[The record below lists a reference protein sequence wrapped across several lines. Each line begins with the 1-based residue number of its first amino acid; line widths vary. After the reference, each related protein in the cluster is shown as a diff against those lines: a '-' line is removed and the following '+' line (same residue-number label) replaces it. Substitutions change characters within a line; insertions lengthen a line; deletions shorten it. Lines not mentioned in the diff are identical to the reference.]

1 MADVFEIQLK
11 GVDEL
16 VRRYAQAPQIIRT
29 NMVRSITRITL
40 FGEAESKRIVPKD
53 TRHLMR
59 SITAKTTP
67 IGGGVQG
74 VWGTSVPYGKYVETG
89 TRPHFVPAKY
99 IGDWARRH
107 GIKTSG
113 GLRVSGRAQPFM
125 KPAFEAAK
133 PLARAEFQVMLNRIV
148 RELRGS

>member
-16 VRRYAQAPQIIRT
+16 VRRYAQAPQIIRK
-29 NMVRSITRITL
+29 NMMRSITRITL
-40 FGEAESKRIVPKD
+40 FGEAESKRIVDKD

-59 SITAKTTP
+59 SITAKAEP
-67 IGGGVQG
+67 IGGGVRG
-74 VWGTSVPYGKYVETG
+74 VWGTSVPYGKHREKG

-107 GIKTSG
+107 GFGYT
-113 GLRVSGRAQPFM
+113 GLRVSGRAQPFI
-125 KPAFEAAK
+125 KPAFEKAK

-148 RELRGS
+148 RELRGG

>member
-1 MADVFEIQLK
+1 MADAFEIQLK

-16 VRRYAQAPQIIRT
+16 VRRYAQAPEIIRKH
-29 NMVRSITRITL
+29 MVRSITRITL
-40 FGEAESKRIVPKD
+40 YGEAQSKALVPKD

-59 SITAKTTP
+59 SITAKTSP

-89 TRPHFVPAKY
+89 TRPHFVPARY

-107 GIKTSG
+107 GIKIGG
-113 GLRVSGRAQPFM
+113 GLRVSGRAQPFI
-125 KPAFEAAK
+125 KPAFAKAK
-133 PLARAEFQVMLNRIV
+133 PLAKAEFQVMLNRIV